1 MLWLPIIASEF
12 QCAYL
17 SETNLETGRYSC
29 RRRCLWEQPGALAVT
44 IMRQC
49 RVAHN
54 VKYIAYTGLFVKIAI
69 LSGRRPS

>member
-29 RRRCLWEQPGALAVT
+29 RRRCLWEQPGALTVT
-44 IMRQC
+44 IMRQW
-49 RVAHN
+49 RIAHN
-54 VKYIAYTGLFVKIAI
+54 VKHIVCTSLFVKIAI
-69 LSGRRPS
+69 LSGRHPS